1 MNVVRNWDTGPKG
14 KAASARTRSGAR
26 GRCRLELARGAVPAA
41 RSRANGAGPV
51 SCSIL
56 GLPRPVPRLLAPP
69 SAQSI
74 ECTQDRLSKP
84 RRPCPSL
91 NRRVRHSWIA
101 ALVPHPY
108 CANRSQGERLCE
120 GRVRKENED
129 GDDEYRPRDR
139 APHACLLPLD
149 QLAWTGGSIVVLLR
163 PSGSLHP
170 ISHTDVY
177 SWSAAA
183 LGFRLLPQESGMR
196 GPQLFFMVQQ
206 RRPAHLFSMLISIG
220 IFKSI
225 GCCRL
230 RNHALYW
237 NHFPHRS
244 QH

>member
-1 MNVVRNWDTGPKG
+1 MG
-14 KAASARTRSGAR
+14 AAGSSWPGERYPPLDREPMDRAL
-26 GRCRLELARGAVPAA
+26 CPAA
-41 RSRANGAGPV
+41 YLDCRARSLA
-51 SCSIL
+51 CS
-56 GLPRPVPRLLAPP
+56 R
-69 SAQSI
+69 
-74 ECTQDRLSKP
+74 
-84 RRPCPSL
+84 
-91 NRRVRHSWIA
+91 RRVRNPSNAHRTASPNLDGPVLHSIVECATRGSPRSYHTHTAQIA
-101 ALVPHPY
+101 ARESACARDVFAKRTKMVMMSIVPEI
-108 CANRSQGERLCE
+108 ERHM
-120 GRVRKENED
+120 V
-129 GDDEYRPRDR
+129 
-139 APHACLLPLD
+139 ASCLLTNLPGPVD
-149 QLAWTGGSIVVLLR
+149 QSSVLLR

-183 LGFRLLPQESGMR
+183 LGFRLLPQESGMK
-196 GPQLFFMVQQ
+196 GPQLFLMVQQ